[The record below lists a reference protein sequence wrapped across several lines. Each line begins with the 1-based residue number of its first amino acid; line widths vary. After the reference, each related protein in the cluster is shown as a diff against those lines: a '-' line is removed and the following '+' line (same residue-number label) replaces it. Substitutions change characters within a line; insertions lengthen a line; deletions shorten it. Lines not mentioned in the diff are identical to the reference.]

1 MSFIAYRDYTAPSE
15 GRAGAYDVPGIDV
28 CGFTEDIAT
37 LKGVVARQVASGGND
52 GPEDVCGGLRE
63 ALALTWTAQKRH
75 LFLVADAP
83 CHGERYHDFAD
94 NYPAG
99 DPTTPTGL
107 VPEEQL
113 EVLMAE
119 TGKRTQVHFMRL
131 TKYTDKMVAVFNE
144 HLEPRVG
151 RGVNVVDLTSS
162 GDALSDQFEA
172 CVTKEVSRDWVHRA

>member
-1 MSFIAYRDYTAPSE
+1 MSCDYAVILNLQPRKQ
-15 GRAGAYDVPGIDV
+15 RAGAYDVPGIDV

-119 TGKRTQVHFMRL
+119 TGKRTQVQVSFFVQARL
-131 TKYTDKMVAVFNE
+131 RTSQKSRWEEAGG
-144 HLEPRVG
+144 PRP
-151 RGVNVVDLTSS
+151 
-162 GDALSDQFEA
+162 
-172 CVTKEVSRDWVHRA
+172 